1 MDGHRRE
8 VGGSYLLPVGIVP
21 GAAIVVA
28 EGVINIVVG
37 ACIWRLSP
45 YPGYM
50 QLARRIVMQA
60 IDVGIFVYRGAV
72 KVFSNVSPAAI
83 VGVVFPQ
90 EGVPV
95 ATPANPTFE
104 EQIAIGLGNETG
116 IGYVFYRGAGYEM
129 VLLAVEGGS
138 RPGNVLRIVGQV
150 FNRPFVTQR
159 VVVVVVRQVNGAI
172 SRRYTHRNGIMVICS
187 TAQRNGVVAEFNFL
201 PFAMGQLAT

>member
-95 ATPANPTFE
+95 ATPAIRHSKSKSPL
-104 EQIAIGLGNETG
+104 GLAMK
-116 IGYVFYRGAGYEM
+116 RG
-129 VLLAVEGGS
+129 
-138 RPGNVLRIVGQV
+138 
-150 FNRPFVTQR
+150 
-159 VVVVVVRQVNGAI
+159 
-172 SRRYTHRNGIMVICS
+172 
-187 TAQRNGVVAEFNFL
+187 
-201 PFAMGQLAT
+201 